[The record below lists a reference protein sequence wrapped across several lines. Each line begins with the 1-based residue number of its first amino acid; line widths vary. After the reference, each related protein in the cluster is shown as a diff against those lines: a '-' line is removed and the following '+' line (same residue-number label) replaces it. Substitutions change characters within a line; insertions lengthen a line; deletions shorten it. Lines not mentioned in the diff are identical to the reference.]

1 MALCYFNGSVMNIG
15 TIADFATC
23 KQFECKDSE
32 ITAKL
37 IKLPGD
43 YEHLDL

>member
-1 MALCYFNGSVMNIG
+1 MNIG
-15 TIADFATC
+15 TIADFAIC